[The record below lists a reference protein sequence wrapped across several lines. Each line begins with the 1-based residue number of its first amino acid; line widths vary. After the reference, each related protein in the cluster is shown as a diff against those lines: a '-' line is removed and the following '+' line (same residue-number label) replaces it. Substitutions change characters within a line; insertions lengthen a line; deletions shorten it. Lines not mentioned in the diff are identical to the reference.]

1 MKSLAHSSIRQRA
14 ATLLSAAPAPLIICI
29 ISAAAVLAVAF
40 SSIFFPRLLSFAM
53 PFAQAGI
60 VASIAAGLLSA
71 TRKKAAKQ
79 QRRLI
84 PIKVRRRD

>member
-1 MKSLAHSSIRQRA
+1 
-14 ATLLSAAPAPLIICI
+14 
-29 ISAAAVLAVAF
+29 
-40 SSIFFPRLLSFAM
+40 M